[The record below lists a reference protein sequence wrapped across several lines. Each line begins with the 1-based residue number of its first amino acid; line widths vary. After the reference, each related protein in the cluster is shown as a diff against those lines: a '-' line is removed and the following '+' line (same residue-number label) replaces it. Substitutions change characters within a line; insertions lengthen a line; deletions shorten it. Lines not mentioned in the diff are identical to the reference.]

1 MERVRVRLALTL
13 RKCGNIGPNFGKKDL
28 RNVGTWARSR
38 PECSTHCDWGKHM
51 QIGGPEANEGNTE
64 TRNTLKIQTC
74 FLFLQRALWSCASL
88 KWFECVLESTSVYS
102 AALSRLNVNPV
113 GAFGCVEV
121 VWMCVTS
128 PYLAHPERAVTYE
141 HLQTPKAYLA
151 RSHPANHNIRRKHN
165 DGLLSAQRVIAL
177 SWGKTLAGRAQ
188 MDFRII
194 NNSGP
199 RPAHWTSPRTWRGSV
214 SRPRQHPW
222 WYDPELNSL
231 FVWWVFV
238 VFLFF
243 SWTCVC
249 EKNLQPLH
257 WSFVSPP
264 PKYLHCCLSGNVYTH
279 WYICTMYM
287 SVYICTRAVSF
298 KCISVIGCVWIWS
311 LFRQFDVR
319 FSALLPECKAC
330 FLCLVVL
337 SAPAAHP
344 CLRFVCVLL
353 ICFLLTS
360 QFLHTEQL
368 TDSRNS
374 YLSVFPLRRLRPDF
388 QQPNWEYIQDK
399 KKRLEKTRP
408 CIYLQRT
415 RLWLQK
421 K

>member
-1 MERVRVRLALTL
+1 M
-13 RKCGNIGPNFGKKDL
+13 
-28 RNVGTWARSR
+28 
-38 PECSTHCDWGKHM
+38 
-51 QIGGPEANEGNTE
+51 
-64 TRNTLKIQTC
+64 
-74 FLFLQRALWSCASL
+74 
-88 KWFECVLESTSVYS
+88 
-102 AALSRLNVNPV
+102 
-113 GAFGCVEV
+113 
-121 VWMCVTS
+121 
-128 PYLAHPERAVTYE
+128 
-141 HLQTPKAYLA
+141 
-151 RSHPANHNIRRKHN
+151 
-165 DGLLSAQRVIAL
+165 
-177 SWGKTLAGRAQ
+177 
-188 MDFRII
+188 
-194 NNSGP
+194 
-199 RPAHWTSPRTWRGSV
+199 

-249 EKNLQPLH
+249 EKNLQPLD

-264 PKYLHCCLSGNVYTH
+264 KISALLYVGQCLHTLVYM
-279 WYICTMYM
+279 CTMYM

-298 KCISVIGCVWIWS
+298 KYISVIGCVWIWS
-311 LFRQFDVR
+311 VFRQFDVC

-374 YLSVFPLRRLRPDF
+374 YLSVFPLHRLRPDF
-388 QQPNWEYIQDK
+388 QQPHWEYIQDL
-399 KKRLEKTRP
+399 KRLVHAF
-408 CIYLQRT
+408 IFSGLDSDS
-415 RLWLQK
+415 K
-421 K
+421 KSRSHPSSSQIFTLSKNRFLNPAVGL

>member
-1 MERVRVRLALTL
+1 M
-13 RKCGNIGPNFGKKDL
+13 
-28 RNVGTWARSR
+28 GTWARSR

-238 VFLFF
+238 VFLFLLERVFVRKTF
-243 SWTCVC
+243 SRCTGA
-249 EKNLQPLH
+249 L
-257 WSFVSPP
+257 FPP
-264 PKYLHCCLSGNVYTH
+264 PQN
-279 WYICTMYM
+279 ICTVVCRAMFTHTGIY
-287 SVYICTRAVSF
+287 VY
-298 KCISVIGCVWIWS
+298 
-311 LFRQFDVR
+311 DVY
-319 FSALLPECKAC
+319 K
-330 FLCLVVL
+330 
-337 SAPAAHP
+337 
-344 CLRFVCVLL
+344 
-353 ICFLLTS
+353 
-360 QFLHTEQL
+360 
-368 TDSRNS
+368 
-374 YLSVFPLRRLRPDF
+374 
-388 QQPNWEYIQDK
+388 
-399 KKRLEKTRP
+399 
-408 CIYLQRT
+408 CIYLYT
-415 RLWLQK
+415 CSK
-421 K
+421 F